1 MRAKTSKSVSRKSFS
16 LVKRPYWL
24 VLDVHGVLIP
34 NSERWILGQLAKQI
48 HMSRWDIYLRW
59 FLNLRDAQLGKMS
72 AKKFYEHVFDQ
83 KISDAVFSRT
93 IMKMYSSKGSFSNS
107 VINELKR
114 LKKAGWKL
122 AVLSDMNTAQAEFHR
137 SRGNL
142 SLFDVVNLSCETG
155 LMKPFPSAFVALE
168 KKLHT
173 RKDHIIFC
181 DDMWI
186 NTFSAS
192 LQGWKAVTI
201 KGQSQLARFLKDLK

>member
-1 MRAKTSKSVSRKSFS
+1 MVVTGIKSKKGVKKSSSPF
-16 LVKRPYWL
+16 WL

-59 FLNLRDAQLGKMS
+59 LLNLRDAQTGKLS

-93 IMKMYSSKGSFSNS
+93 IMKMYSSKGNFSPRVVS
-107 VINELKR
+107 ELQR
-114 LKKAGWKL
+114 LKKAGWNL
-122 AVLSDMNTAQAEFHR
+122 AVLSDMNTAQASFHR
-137 SRGNL
+137 SNGNL
-142 SLFDVVNLSCETG
+142 SLFDEVSISCETG

-168 KKLHT
+168 KKLRT

-181 DDMWI
+181 DDMWM

>member
-1 MRAKTSKSVSRKSFS
+1 MVERVSKSSKSRGEGSSSPAF
-16 LVKRPYWL
+16 WL

-34 NSERWILGQLAKQI
+34 NSERWILAKLAKELRI
-48 HMSRWDIYLRW
+48 SSLEVYLRW
-59 FLNLRDAQLGKMS
+59 FFYLRDAQLGKLP
-72 AKKFYEHVFDQ
+72 AKKFYERVFDQ

-93 IMKMYSSKGSFSNS
+93 IMKLYSSRGVFSP
-107 VINELKR
+107 VVVRELNR

-122 AVLSDMNTAQAEFHR
+122 AVLSDMNTAQAEYHR

-142 SLFDVVNLSCETG
+142 SLFDQVNLSCETG
-155 LMKPFPSAFVALE
+155 LMKPFPSSFVALE
-168 KKLHT
+168 KRMKT

-186 NTFSAS
+186 NTLSAS